1 MILIFVVHSDSRS
14 ASELIIHRGWT
25 NNFDSY
31 SVIVMERSIGVGYCF
46 ETFDIQS
53 SDICMD
59 RRVRASEMALD
70 IWYRQRDQF
79 LGGSLKL
86 LTL

>member
-1 MILIFVVHSDSRS
+1 
-14 ASELIIHRGWT
+14 
-25 NNFDSY
+25 
-31 SVIVMERSIGVGYCF
+31 MERSIGVGYCF